1 MNSNLEKLLFFEMTW
16 KQFGK
21 LNESEYYK
29 TINELNEEESKL
41 SVKLRNELH
50 KIYNYVNVRFADRI
64 NVDSIH
70 EYNELVS
77 PVSDIILKISSDFNL
92 TLKGEISQEFKN
104 AMLKILG
111 KDYLDEFLKSINH

>member
-1 MNSNLEKLLFFEMTW
+1 MNNNLEKLLFLEITW

-29 TINELNEEESKL
+29 TIKELNEEESKL

-50 KIYNYVNVRFADRI
+50 EICNHINVRFADRI

-70 EYNELVS
+70 QYDEFVS
-77 PVSDIILKISSDFNL
+77 PVSEIILKVSSDFNL

-104 AMLKILG
+104 AMLKIFG
-111 KDYLDEFLKSINH
+111 KDYLDEFLKTIN

>member
-1 MNSNLEKLLFFEMTW
+1 MNNNLEKLLFLEMTW

-21 LNESEYYK
+21 LNESEYYE
-29 TINELNEEESKL
+29 TIKRLNDEESKQ

-50 KIYNYVNVRFADRI
+50 EIYNHVNLRFSDRI
-64 NVDSIH
+64 NVNSIY

-77 PVSDIILKISSDFNL
+77 PVSDIILKVSSDFNL

-104 AMLKILG
+104 AMLKKFG

>member
-1 MNSNLEKLLFFEMTW
+1 MNNNLEKLLFLEMTW

-29 TINELNEEESKL
+29 TIKELNEEESKL
-41 SVKLRNELH
+41 SVKLSNELH
-50 KIYNYVNVRFADRI
+50 EIYNHINVRFADRI

-70 EYNELVS
+70 QYDEFVS
-77 PVSDIILKISSDFNL
+77 PVSEIILKVSSDFNL

-104 AMLKILG
+104 AMLKIFG
-111 KDYLDEFLKSINH
+111 KDYLDEFLKTIN

>member
-1 MNSNLEKLLFFEMTW
+1 MNNNLEKLLFLEITW

-29 TINELNEEESKL
+29 TIKELNEEESKL

-50 KIYNYVNVRFADRI
+50 EIYNHINVRFADRI

-70 EYNELVS
+70 QYDEFVS
-77 PVSDIILKISSDFNL
+77 PVSEIILKVSSDFNL

-104 AMLKILG
+104 AMLKIFG
-111 KDYLDEFLKSINH
+111 KDYLDEFLKTIN